1 MDVNRLHLVLL
12 SLLLVL
18 MGFHGYATKRQDDS
32 MRRVET
38 SVTEMRQMLAEMRN
52 KLPQGPPPTGMT
64 GGGQTSQFPPG
75 LGSQGNPGQGG
86 GPGSEKGEKGQ
97 HKGKGNGAGKGLEP
111 SPMVPGGP
119 GPSPM
124 VPGGPGPSPMVP
136 GGPGPSPMVPGG
148 PGPSPAGPSLPPL
161 ASPGHPDSATPSTM
175 ANLLARLIVLEYR
188 ADMALTDA
196 QTTAIKLVLQKF
208 KSHGVELAAVE
219 KVISEKLTP
228 KQQAYLKDEGGQ
240 VKTKAQELSS
250 ISGKDDY
257 AYAELALD
265 FLDKPIRPSGPA
277 SP

>member
-97 HKGKGNGAGKGLEP
+97 HKGKGNGAGKGLE
-111 SPMVPGGP
+111 
-119 GPSPM
+119 
-124 VPGGPGPSPMVP
+124 PSPMVP